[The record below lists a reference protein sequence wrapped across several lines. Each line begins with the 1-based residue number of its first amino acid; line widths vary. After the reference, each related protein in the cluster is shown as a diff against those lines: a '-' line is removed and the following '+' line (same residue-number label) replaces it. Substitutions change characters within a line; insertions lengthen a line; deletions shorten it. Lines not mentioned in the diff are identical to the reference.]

1 MNRKFIYLAL
11 VAIVG
16 IAFSSCSMMGGD
28 KEPYP
33 QTDLHGLWVEE
44 GTQHYVRFLTEK
56 ADTATFEWG
65 KEWDVD
71 KKVYEDRLKYHGNGW
86 FKYELKNNKLK
97 EIHMMDN
104 GGAEIPQI
112 YIVTLLTDKRLEY
125 YKEGY
130 KSEKYYF
137 NKQ

>member
-1 MNRKFIYLAL
+1 
-11 VAIVG
+11 
-16 IAFSSCSMMGGD
+16 MMGGD

-71 KKVYEDRLKYHGNGW
+71 KKVYEDRLKDHGNGW